1 MSQEDITQYDKNQQ
15 AEVIRVQT
23 FSWVDE
29 NIHDFTPKSPS
40 GITEEKLK
48 ITYMNRVVSFFLSV
62 FRTFMYRLTR

>member
-23 FSWVDE
+23 FSWV
-29 NIHDFTPKSPS
+29 DFTPKSPS

>member
-48 ITYMNRVVSFFLSV
+48 NTYMNRVVSFF
-62 FRTFMYRLTR
+62 RTFMYRFTR